1 MASLGRYFVLITMS
15 TIGYGDVTPKNQLG
29 YAIVI
34 LIITAVVSV
43 FPWMISGIVDALAQA
58 KGRMDPLCP

>member
-1 MASLGRYFVLITMS
+1 MS

-34 LIITAVVSV
+34 LIITAVVTV
-43 FPWMISGIVDALAQA
+43 FPWMISGIVEALAQA
-58 KGRMDPLCP
+58 QGMVGSSRL